1 MRFAYDYSR
10 ASPNT
15 QKDRKRLV
23 SLPLEQQKGS
33 GQTGAFNKNQKE
45 TVTKYYLK

>member
-1 MRFAYDYSR
+1 MIIFKPIQVHKHTPNALFYC
-10 ASPNT
+10 ASGS
-15 QKDRKRLV
+15 K
-23 SLPLEQQKGS
+23 KGS

>member
-1 MRFAYDYSR
+1 MRFAYDYFR
-10 ASPNT
+10 AAPHK
-15 QKDRKRLV
+15 KDRKRLV

-33 GQTGAFNKNQKE
+33 GLTGAFNKNQKE

>member
-1 MRFAYDYSR
+1 MHDYFRTCPSTQAHTKCLISLRFM
-10 ASPNT
+10 
-15 QKDRKRLV
+15 
-23 SLPLEQQKGS
+23 QQKGS